1 MGPVHVGEAVAGA
14 LVDLGADRVFG
25 VIGSGNYVVT
35 TTLDARGARFVAAR
49 HECAA
54 VCMADGYARA
64 SGRVGVASVH
74 QGPGLTNALTG
85 LAEAAKSRT
94 PLLLLAADTPA
105 AAVHSNFRVD
115 QAAACAAVGA
125 VVERVHTP
133 NSALQDVERAWR
145 RARDH
150 RRTVVLLLPLDVQAA
165 ELPRPQPLA
174 AGPPPRPPAPAPA
187 AISEAADLVQRSRRP
202 AILAGRGAV
211 GDDARERLIALAD
224 EIGAVLATSA
234 VANGLFAGHPYDLG
248 ISGSFASPTAAGLL
262 ASADLVLGFGAS
274 LNNWTTKHGAL
285 IAPDAGV
292 VQVDLDE
299 EAIGARRPVA
309 VGVVAD
315 AAEAAGALLD
325 ELRRRGARGQGFR
338 SPELADRIAR
348 GRWRDQ
354 PYQDASTESTIDP
367 RTLTIALD
375 DLLPADRALAVDSGH
390 FMGWPAMYLQVRSAR
405 AFVFNQAY
413 QSIGLGLGAA
423 IGAAVADPG
432 RVTVAALGDGGTFM
446 SLGELETAARLRLPL
461 LLVVYND
468 DAYGAEVHH
477 FTDRPEGLELVR
489 FPETDIAAIG
499 RAVGADGVTVRGLED
514 LKAVES
520 WLAHRDRPLVVDA
533 KVTPTVVGAWLEE
546 AFRGG

>member
-1 MGPVHVGEAVAGA
+1 
-14 LVDLGADRVFG
+14 
-25 VIGSGNYVVT
+25 
-35 TTLDARGARFVAAR
+35 
-49 HECAA
+49 
-54 VCMADGYARA
+54 
-64 SGRVGVASVH
+64 
-74 QGPGLTNALTG
+74 
-85 LAEAAKSRT
+85 
-94 PLLLLAADTPA
+94 
-105 AAVHSNFRVD
+105 
-115 QAAACAAVGA
+115 
-125 VVERVHTP
+125 
-133 NSALQDVERAWR
+133 
-145 RARDH
+145 
-150 RRTVVLLLPLDVQAA
+150 VQAA
-165 ELPRPQPLA
+165 ELPRSEPVVTGPL
-174 AGPPPRPPAPAPA
+174 PRSPAPAPA
-187 AISEAADLVQRSRRP
+187 AISEAADLIQRSRRP
-202 AILAGRGAV
+202 ALLAGRGAV
-211 GDDARERLIALAD
+211 LGDARERLIALAD
-224 EIGAVLATSA
+224 TIGAVLATSA

-248 ISGSFASPTAAGLL
+248 ISGSFASPTAADLL
-262 ASADLVLGFGAS
+262 ARADLVLGFGAS

-299 EAIGARRPVA
+299 EAIGARRPVD

-315 AAEAAGALLD
+315 AAEAAGGLLE
-325 ELRRRGARGQGFR
+325 ELRRRGVRGQGLR
-338 SPELADRIAR
+338 SPELAARIAG

-354 PYQDASTESTIDP
+354 PYQDASTGSTIDP

-390 FMGWPAMYLQVRSAR
+390 FMGWPVMYLQVRDAR

-477 FTDRPEGLELVR
+477 FADQVEGLELVR

-499 RAVGADGVTVRGLED
+499 RAVGADGVTVRGLGD

>member
-1 MGPVHVGEAVAGA
+1 VQVAQAVAGTLA
-14 LVDLGADRVFG
+14 DLGADRVFG
-25 VIGSGNYVVT
+25 VIGSGNYVAT
-35 TTLDARGARFVAAR
+35 TALDARGARFVAAR
-49 HECAA
+49 HESAA

-64 SGRVGVASVH
+64 TGRVGVASVH

-125 VVERVHTP
+125 AVERVNTP
-133 NSALQDVERAWR
+133 QSALQDVERAWR
-145 RARDH
+145 RARHH
-150 RRTVVLLLPLDVQAA
+150 RRAVVLLLPLDVQAA
-165 ELPRPQPLA
+165 ELPPA
-174 AGPPPRPPAPAPA
+174 PPPATPPAPWPPSPA
-187 AISEAADLVQRSRRP
+187 AGAIAEAADLVERSRRP
-202 AILAGRGAV
+202 VVLAGRGAV
-211 GDDARERLIALAD
+211 PGDARERLVELAD
-224 EIGAVLATSA
+224 GVGALLATSA

-248 ISGSFASPTAAGLL
+248 ISGSFSSPATAELL
-262 ASADLVLGFGAS
+262 AGADLVLGFGAS

-285 IAPDAGV
+285 IAPGARV
-292 VQVDLDE
+292 VQIDLDE
-299 EAIGARRPVA
+299 EAIGSRRAVD

-315 AAEAAGALLD
+315 AAAAAAGLTE
-325 ELRRRGARGQGFR
+325 ELRRRGFRGQGAR
-338 SPELADRIAR
+338 SPELAARIAA

-354 PYQDASTESTIDP
+354 PYQDGSTDTTIDP

-390 FMGWPAMYLQVRSAR
+390 FMGWPVMYLPVADARS
-405 AFVFNQAY
+405 FVFNQAY

-461 LLVVYND
+461 LVVVYND

-477 FTDRPEGLELVR
+477 FADRAEGLDLVR
-489 FPETDIAAIG
+489 FPETDLAAVG
-499 RAVGADGVTVRGLED
+499 RALGADGATVRGLKD
-514 LKAVES
+514 LEAVAS
-520 WLAHRDRPLVVDA
+520 WLGHRDRPLVVDA
-533 KVTPTVVGAWLEE
+533 KVTPTVVGEWLEE

>member
-1 MGPVHVGEAVAGA
+1 VLVGEAVAGA

-35 TTLDARGARFVAAR
+35 TMLDARGARFVAAR
-49 HECAA
+49 HESAA
-54 VCMADGYARA
+54 VCMADGYARV

-94 PLLLLAADTPA
+94 PLLLLAADTPS

-125 VVERVHTP
+125 AVERVHTP

-165 ELPRPQPLA
+165 EVQPAAPLA
-174 AGPPPRPPAPAPA
+174 AGTLPRPPAPAAA
-187 AISEAADLVQRSRRP
+187 AIAEAADLIQRSRRP
-202 AILAGRGAV
+202 AVLAGRGAV
-211 GDDARERLIALAD
+211 GGDARERLIALAD
-224 EIGAVLATSA
+224 AIGAVLATSA

-248 ISGSFASPTAAGLL
+248 ISGSFASPTATELL

-285 IAPDAGV
+285 VAPGAGV

-299 EAIGARRPVA
+299 EAIGARRPVD
-309 VGVVAD
+309 VGVLAD
-315 AAEAAGALLD
+315 AAEAAAGLLE
-325 ELRRRGARGQGFR
+325 ELGRRGFQGQGFR
-338 SPELADRIAR
+338 SPELATRIAR

-354 PYQDASTESTIDP
+354 PYQDASTGSTIDP

-390 FMGWPAMYLQVRSAR
+390 FMGWPVMYLPVMDAH

-423 IGAAVADPG
+423 IGAAVADPD

-477 FTDRPEGLELVR
+477 FTDRPEGLDLVR
-489 FPETDIAAIG
+489 FPETDIAAVG
-499 RAVGADGVTVRGLED
+499 RAVGADGITVRRLED

-520 WLAHRDRPLVVDA
+520 WLAHPDRPLVVDA

>member
-1 MGPVHVGEAVAGA
+1 VQVAQAVAGTLA
-14 LVDLGADRVFG
+14 DLGADRVFG
-25 VIGSGNYVVT
+25 VIGSGNYVAT
-35 TTLDARGARFVAAR
+35 TALDARGARFVAAR
-49 HECAA
+49 HESAA

-64 SGRVGVASVH
+64 TGRVGVASVH

-125 VVERVHTP
+125 AVERVNTP
-133 NSALQDVERAWR
+133 QSALQDVERAWR
-145 RARDH
+145 RARHH
-150 RRTVVLLLPLDVQAA
+150 RRAVVLLLPLDVQAA
-165 ELPRPQPLA
+165 ELPPA
-174 AGPPPRPPAPAPA
+174 PPPATPPAPRPPSPA
-187 AISEAADLVQRSRRP
+187 AGAIAEAADLVERSRRP
-202 AILAGRGAV
+202 VVLAGRGAV
-211 GDDARERLIALAD
+211 PGDARERLVELAD
-224 EIGAVLATSA
+224 GVGALLATSA

-248 ISGSFASPTAAGLL
+248 ISGSFSSPATAELL
-262 ASADLVLGFGAS
+262 AGADLVLGFGAS

-285 IAPDAGV
+285 IAPGARV

-299 EAIGARRPVA
+299 EAIGSRRAVD

-315 AAEAAGALLD
+315 AAAAAAGLTE
-325 ELRRRGARGQGFR
+325 ELRRRGFRGQGAR
-338 SPELADRIAR
+338 SPELAARIAA

-354 PYQDASTESTIDP
+354 PYQDGSTDTTIDP

-390 FMGWPAMYLQVRSAR
+390 FMGWPVMYLPVADARS
-405 AFVFNQAY
+405 FVFNQAY

-461 LLVVYND
+461 LVVVYND

-477 FTDRPEGLELVR
+477 FADRAEGLDLVR
-489 FPETDIAAIG
+489 FPETDLAAVG
-499 RAVGADGVTVRGLED
+499 RALGADGATVRGLKD
-514 LKAVES
+514 LEAVAS
-520 WLAHRDRPLVVDA
+520 WLGHRDRPLVVDA
-533 KVTPTVVGAWLEE
+533 KVTPTVVGEWLEE

>member
-1 MGPVHVGEAVAGA
+1 
-14 LVDLGADRVFG
+14 
-25 VIGSGNYVVT
+25 
-35 TTLDARGARFVAAR
+35 
-49 HECAA
+49 
-54 VCMADGYARA
+54 MADGYARV

-133 NSALQDVERAWR
+133 QSMLQDVERAWR

-165 ELPRPQPLA
+165 EASPAERVA
-174 AGPPPRPPAPAPA
+174 AAPAPHPPAPAPA
-187 AISEAADLVQRSRRP
+187 AVAEAADLIQRSQRP
-202 AILAGRGAV
+202 ALLAGRGTL
-211 GDDARERLIALAD
+211 GGGARERLTELAD
-224 EIGAVLATSA
+224 EVGALLATSA

-248 ISGSFASPTAAGLL
+248 ISGAFASPTAAELL
-262 ASADLVLGFGAS
+262 AGADLVLGFGAS

-285 IAPDAGV
+285 IAPGAGV
-292 VQVDLDE
+292 VQVDVDE
-299 EAIGARRPVA
+299 EAIGARRPVH
-309 VGVVAD
+309 VGLVAD
-315 AAEAAGALLD
+315 AAEAAGALLE
-325 ELRRRGARGQGFR
+325 ELRRRGVRGQGAR
-338 SPELADRIAR
+338 SPELATRIAR

-354 PYQDASTESTIDP
+354 PYQDASTEATIDP

-390 FMGWPAMYLQVRSAR
+390 FMGWPVMYLRVEDAR

-461 LLVVYND
+461 LVVVYND

-477 FTDRPEGLELVR
+477 FTDRPEGLDLVR

-499 RAVGADGVTVRGLED
+499 RAAGADGATVRGLPD

-520 WLAHRDRPLVVDA
+520 WLAHRDRPLVLDA